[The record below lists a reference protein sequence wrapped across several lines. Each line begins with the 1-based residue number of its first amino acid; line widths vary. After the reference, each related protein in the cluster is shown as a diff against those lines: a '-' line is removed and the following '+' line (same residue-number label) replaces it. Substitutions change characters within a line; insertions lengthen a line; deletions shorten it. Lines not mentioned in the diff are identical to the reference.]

1 MARAY
6 LALGL
11 RRLLRT
17 EPIRQRGFDGVLHLE
32 GVRPAQRRRVPER
45 RNGRAHVRPP
55 RNGRRVDVLGN
66 GVKECP
72 RGNAEPYGRRA

>member
-55 RNGRRVDVLGN
+55 CNGRRVDVLGN

-72 RGNAEPYGRRA
+72 RGNTEPYGRCA